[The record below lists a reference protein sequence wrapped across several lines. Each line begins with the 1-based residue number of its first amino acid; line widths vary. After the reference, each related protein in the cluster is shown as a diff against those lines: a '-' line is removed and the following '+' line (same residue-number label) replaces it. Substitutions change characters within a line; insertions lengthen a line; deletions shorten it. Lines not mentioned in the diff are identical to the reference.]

1 MYYYIMTFH
10 PGKDMFI
17 FLLIFMLSKN
27 ELFGYLHIPGLR
39 YENKKKISFIYHQ
52 FDNRAKKVVYIIH
65 VQAISP
71 TGGIA

>member
-1 MYYYIMTFH
+1 MYYYIMT
-10 PGKDMFI
+10 DRFI

-27 ELFGYLHIPGLR
+27 ELFDYLHIPGLR